1 MYLSSA
7 GHLQNYR
14 ILPSEETLLMLGGV
28 LGEGAEAESGAPVI
42 GNQKLEVGISEEQR
56 FILILCLELIFF
68 LVVKC

>member
-42 GNQKLEVGISEEQR
+42 GNQKLEVGISEGL
-56 FILILCLELIFF
+56 F
-68 LVVKC
+68 

>member
-28 LGEGAEAESGAPVI
+28 LGEGAEAESGAVI